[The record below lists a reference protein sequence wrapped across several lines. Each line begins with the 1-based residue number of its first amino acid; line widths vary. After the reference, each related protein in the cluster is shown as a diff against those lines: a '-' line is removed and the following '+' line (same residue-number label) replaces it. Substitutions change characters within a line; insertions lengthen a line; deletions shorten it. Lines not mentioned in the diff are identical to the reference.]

1 MEIEIGGLDQENKEI
16 VAPSASETLAKDK
29 TYGLTHEEETDPN
42 KINVTIADT
51 QAPLII
57 LFGPRACGKTM
68 TVIRLTRYLNKHGY
82 VVAPV
87 RSFRPNYDEHYQ
99 RICNEF
105 DNLVTNTEAADST
118 YLISFMLLEVLK
130 DGRRICQILEAPGEF
145 YFDPKTPNAPFPNYF
160 NTITNCNIRK
170 IWTLM
175 IEPDWEDERDRMNY
189 ARRITTL
196 SQKLRP
202 TDHVIFLFN
211 KIDKTNF
218 VRGLGRVNEQAA
230 MKEVQ
235 YLYPGVFM
243 PFRNQNPITSWLSP
257 YRFDFVPFQTG
268 NYTKTADNNLTYQQG
283 PDEYPARLWKTILK
297 YIRG

>member
-1 MEIEIGGLDQENKEI
+1 MEIHIDNEQQVNVADSPSIEPANVKE
-16 VAPSASETLAKDK
+16 ETI
-29 TYGLTHEEETDPN
+29 YGLSHEEETDPN

-51 QAPLII
+51 KAPLVI

-68 TVIRLTRYLNKHGY
+68 TVIRLTRYLNKQGY
-82 VVAPV
+82 IVSPV

-105 DNLVTNTEAADST
+105 DSLVTNTEAADST
-118 YLISFMLLEVLK
+118 QLISFMLLEVMQ
-130 DGRRICQILEAPGEF
+130 DGRRVCQILEAPGEY
-145 YFDPKTPNAPFPNYF
+145 YFDTKTPNAPFPNYI
-160 NTITNCNIRK
+160 NTITNSNIRK
-170 IWTLM
+170 VWTVM
-175 IEPDWEDERDRMNY
+175 MEPDWEDERDRMNY
-189 ARRITTL
+189 AKRISSL
-196 SQKLRP
+196 AQRLRP

-218 VRGLGRVNEQAA
+218 VRGLGKVNEQSA
-230 MKEVQ
+230 MKELG

-243 PFRNQNPITSWLSP
+243 PFRNQNPITSWLNP

-268 NYTKTADNNLTYQQG
+268 NYTKTADNRLTYQQG

-297 YIRG
+297 QIRG